1 NIKLGKT
8 SYSAFLSQLANQ
20 YASCLKGD

>member
-1 NIKLGKT
+1 KLGKT
-8 SYSAFLSQLANQ
+8 SYSEFLSQLANQ

>member
-1 NIKLGKT
+1 LSKA
-8 SYSAFLSQLANQ
+8 SYSQFLSQLANQ

>member
-1 NIKLGKT
+1 GKT
-8 SYSAFLSQLANQ
+8 SYSEFLNQLANQ

>member
-1 NIKLGKT
+1 LGKT
-8 SYSAFLSQLANQ
+8 SYSEFLNQLANQ

>member
-8 SYSAFLSQLANQ
+8 SYSEFLSQLANQ